1 MSYESNV
8 QSTDNANKTKAF
20 FDNYGKS
27 PINFASN
34 EVDAVVSFF
43 ESKGFARQSA
53 QSTSIVILGQAKAEE
68 KPVFQ
73 ILEDLKKI
81 DEVQLT
87 DLVAAVLNSNR
98 NKVSKL
104 GYKQTATTQ
113 TFNERNVVV

>member
-1 MSYESNV
+1 MSYESTL

-20 FDNYGKS
+20 FDNYGKNA
-27 PINFASN
+27 INFASN

-43 ESKGFARQSA
+43 EGKGFETQAAR
-53 QSTSIVILGQAKAEE
+53 STGIVILTQAKSEG
-68 KPVFQ
+68 KPVFEL
-73 ILEDLKKI
+73 LEELKAFDKL
-81 DEVQLT
+81 QLT
-87 DLVAAVLNSNR
+87 ELVAAVLNSNR